1 MLRNVVLAA
10 LLAPCLAAP
19 ATAQDDCRLYT
30 YRATVTQVMDGDTVR
45 ANVDLGFRIWVNNET
60 FRLYGIDAPETR
72 LGGARNVTEAEKAR
86 GLAAK
91 AALAA
96 MVEGKDVLIC
106 TIRDRQEKYGR
117 YLARIF
123 LDDLDV
129 NEWLVETGHAIPYG
143 DDRASLN

>member
-1 MLRNVVLAA
+1 MRRARIALALLAA
-10 LLAPCLAAP
+10 LYAAP
-19 ATAQDDCRLYT
+19 AAADPCRLYT
-30 YRATVTQVMDGDTVR
+30 YRATITEVIDGDTVR

-60 FRLYGIDAPETR
+60 FRLYGINAPETR
-72 LGGARNVTEAEKAR
+72 LGGSRKVTEAEKAR

-96 MVEGKDVLIC
+96 LIEGREVILC

-117 YLARIF
+117 YLVRIF
-123 LDDLDV
+123 LDDLEV
-129 NEWLVETGHAIPYG
+129 NEWLVETGHAVPYL